1 MTETEEPAAEAMT
14 VEVPF
19 QGRTL
24 HMNMPTPEQI
34 LVWRRTVKR
43 FEGLDATQ
51 ISTAAEALDAVDRC
65 VRIVTSLFALPKDVD
80 WLDDEML
87 EKNVTFGHIIVLF
100 GDTVESFGAMAR
112 EASGADDNRE
122 SRRAAAKAPAKK
134 VTRKRAAKSA
144 PPKGGRVSR

>member
-14 VEVPF
+14 AEVPF
-19 QGRTL
+19 KGRTL

-65 VRIVTSLFALPKDVD
+65 VRIVTSLFALRKDVD

-87 EKNVTFGHIIVLF
+87 EKNVTFGDVIILF
-100 GDTVESFGAMAR
+100 GNTVESFGAMAR

-122 SRRAAAKAPAKK
+122 SRRAAAKATPKK
-134 VTRKRAAKSA
+134 VTRKRPAKA
-144 PPKGGRVSR
+144 TDSRGAKVPR